1 MTKGKILALLMA
13 LVLLALPMTAM
24 AQSVTTDDLTITFS
38 WWGGDSRHEAT
49 QAAAEKFTEK
59 YPNITV
65 ETTFGA
71 WSGWAE
77 ATGLKLATD
86 TGEDVMQYNWNW
98 ISEFA
103 GTGDVLTDLYQY
115 SDVLDTTQFP
125 AAALKASEIDG
136 KLQGIPISTTAR
148 TLYWNGNTF
157 AKAGIEVPTTFE
169 GLLAAGKTFKDVLG
183 DEYYPLHL
191 GEYDRMIFMVYYLES
206 MYNKAWV
213 VDGQLN
219 YSKEEIMEG
228 LAMIDKLEDEHV
240 LPLISMV
247 SDYAADPIDQSD
259 RWIDGYWA
267 GNYNWNT
274 SFANVL
280 NALPED
286 QQPGF
291 VISTMF
297 TDLPYKGGYNK
308 ISMLFVVPES
318 SENPVEAAAL
328 INFLLNEE
336 EGVKAMASQR
346 GVPASAIGRE
356 IASANDI
363 VDENT
368 LLATKYALDS
378 GWNTF
383 PLDPT
388 FESTALRG
396 TPDGVYA
403 VVFGQLSADMISVE
417 EAADMLIAGINEVLD
432 AAK

>member
-13 LVLLALPMTAM
+13 FVLIALPMTAM
-24 AQSVTTDDLTITFS
+24 AESVTTDDVTITIS

-49 QAAAEKFTEK
+49 QAAVEKFMEK

-71 WSGWAE
+71 WSGWSE

-103 GTGDVLTDLYQY
+103 GTGDVLTDLYQFPE
-115 SDVLDTTQFP
+115 VLDTTQFP
-125 AAALKASEIDG
+125 AAALAASEIDG

-157 AKAGIEVPTTFE
+157 DKAGIDVPTTFKD
-169 GLLAAGKTFKDVLG
+169 LVAAGKTFKEVLG

-206 MYNKAWV
+206 LYNKAWV

-219 YSKEEIMEG
+219 YTKEEVMEG
-228 LAMIDKLEDEHV
+228 LAMIDMLEDEHV

-259 RWIDGYWA
+259 RWIGGYWA

-274 SFANVL
+274 SFSNVM

-286 QQPGF
+286 QRDRF

-308 ISMLFVVPES
+308 ISMLFVIPES
-318 SENPVEAAAL
+318 SEHKVEAAAL
-328 INFLLNEE
+328 INFLLSEDA
-336 EGVKAMASQR
+336 GVKAMAGQR
-346 GVPASAIGRE
+346 GVPASAKGRE
-356 IASANDI
+356 IASASDI
-363 VDENT
+363 IDAKT
-368 LLATKYALDS
+368 LLATKNALDM

-396 TPDGVYA
+396 SPDGVYGI
-403 VVFGQLSADMISVE
+403 VFGNLSADMITVE
-417 EAADMLIAGINEVLD
+417 EAADLLIAGINEQLGN
-432 AAK
+432 

>member
-1 MTKGKILALLMA
+1 MTKGRILALFMA
-13 LVLLALPMTAM
+13 LVLFALPMAAT
-24 AQSVTTDDLTITFS
+24 AQSVTTDEITLTFS

-49 QAAAEKFTEK
+49 QAAVDKFMEA

-71 WSGWAE
+71 WSGWSE

-103 GTGDVLTDLYQY
+103 GTGDVLADLYQY
-115 SDVLDTTQFP
+115 PEVLDTTQFP
-125 AAALKASEIDG
+125 AAALAASEIDG

-157 AKAGIEVPTTFE
+157 DKAGIDVPTTFE
-169 GLLAAGKTFKDVLG
+169 ALVAAGATFKEVLG

-213 VDGQLN
+213 VNGALN
-219 YSKEEIMEG
+219 YSKEEVMEG
-228 LAMIDKLEDEHV
+228 LAMIDMLEDEHV

-259 RWIDGYWA
+259 RWINGYWA

-274 SFANVL
+274 SFSNVL

-286 QQPGF
+286 QQDRF
-291 VISTMF
+291 VIGTMF

-318 SENPVEAAAL
+318 SEHKVEAAAL
-328 INFLLNEE
+328 INFLLSEE
-336 EGVKAMASQR
+336 SGVLAMASQR
-346 GVPASAIGRE
+346 GVPASAKGRQ
-356 IASANDI
+356 IASANNIIDA
-363 VDENT
+363 NT
-368 LLATKYALDS
+368 LLATEYALDS

-403 VVFGQLSADMISVE
+403 VVFGNLSADLITVE
-417 EAADMLIAGINEVLD
+417 EAADLLIEGINEQLGN
-432 AAK
+432 